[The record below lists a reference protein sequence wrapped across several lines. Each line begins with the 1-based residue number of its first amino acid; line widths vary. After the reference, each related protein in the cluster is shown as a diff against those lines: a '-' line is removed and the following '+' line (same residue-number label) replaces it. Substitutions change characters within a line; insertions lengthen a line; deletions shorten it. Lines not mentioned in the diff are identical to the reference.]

1 MTAQQAIE
9 YLVALQAQD
18 VMPPYTGLWSR
29 LQKFRPEDINNG
41 LLDRTLVRAT
51 SLRPTVHL
59 TTRRDLLKLLPI
71 MLPGY
76 VRMAQ
81 APTSIGGLFSRNDIT
96 DVTTWANRLMDDTER
111 GAEEMRERARIDWPE
126 EDPQLLASA
135 VQWILP
141 LCQVPPRGLW
151 KTNARPRWAL
161 ADQWLGE
168 SLDTSCNLEDLILR
182 YIRAFGPMAAG
193 DIQSWSRLTGLK
205 PVIDSLRPQ
214 LRTLVDEAGRE
225 LLDLPESPW
234 PAESTAAP
242 VRLLGAYDNLWL
254 AHKDRSR
261 ILEERH
267 RLLIM
272 NNGIGRPPVLVDG
285 FIAARYRIDVKKHRA
300 ILTIQ
305 PFRELTVLEQRHVA
319 AEANLLIDW
328 IEPDLDHEVLF
339 NPIIS

>member
-1 MTAQQAIE
+1 MQDRVTAKQINRSYLARQHLLERVEMTAHQAIE

-18 VMPPYTGLWSR
+18 VMPPFIGLWSR
-29 LQKFRPEDINNG
+29 LQGFRPEGINNG

-59 TTRRDLLKLLPI
+59 TTRRDVLKLLPI

-81 APTSIGGLFSRNDIT
+81 APTSIRGLFSRVDIA
-96 DVTTWANRLMDDTER
+96 DVTTWANWLMNNTDR

-141 LCQVPPRGLW
+141 LCQIPPRGVW

-168 SLDTSCNLEDLILR
+168 PLETTSNLEELVLR
-182 YIRAFGPMAAG
+182 YIRAFGPMATG
-193 DIQSWSRLTGLK
+193 DIQAWSRLTGLK
-205 PVIDSLRPQ
+205 PVIDSLRPD
-214 LRTLVDEAGRE
+214 LRLLIDEVGRE
-225 LLDLPESPW
+225 LLDLPESLW
-234 PAESTAAP
+234 PEEATAVP
-242 VRLLGAYDNLWL
+242 VRFLGAYDNLWL

-261 ILEERH
+261 ILAEDH

-272 NNGIGRPPVLVDG
+272 NNGIGRPAVLIDG
-285 FIAARYRIDVKKHRA
+285 LIAARYRIDVRKRRA
-300 ILTIQ
+300 ILSIQ
-305 PFRELTVLEQRHVA
+305 PFRELTALE
-319 AEANLLIDW
+319 I
-328 IEPDLDHEVLF
+328 
-339 NPIIS
+339 